1 MKWISG
7 IVLVLFYSL
16 HSAAI
21 IDMKNANFSTSWT
34 DLKVPGGGYE
44 MKILRTY
51 NSRSLFVGIFGY
63 GWCSEFETKLI
74 ISPDNTLK
82 IFECGAGLEITYTTK
97 DYGSK
102 DIDYIIQ
109 EIIKKVK
116 SEGKRSD
123 EYLASLRKNLLQDSR
138 LRIQMALSY
147 NLTAKAKEGAIY
159 YANGKEVENITLT
172 KEYYSRQL
180 SDGTFQRF
188 DFKGRLIAMHD
199 KNGNFLKLSYDGNL
213 LKEISD
219 NNGRRLSFKYNANKK
234 LATIAGPSNISVEYK
249 FEKLD
254 NLVWVNNAWGSVYTY
269 EYDDTHNLTKAN
281 WPDKT
286 FIALTYDK
294 TKDWVM
300 TYQDRNKCIESY
312 AYESAKDDPINHYW
326 STVEKKCDKK
336 VVNNTRF
343 EFIHKVR
350 KDGVTYLA
358 KTITVTNGV
367 TNEIAFHEV
376 FGKPT
381 LIRRG
386 SEKFTFDY
394 YPNGQLQEK
403 STLFSRMIYEYD
415 PKVNKTS
422 KVKTLFLNDKGKKV
436 SERISEFKYD
446 SKGNLNFA
454 KNTDGQTV
462 SLTYDNKGRIATIED
477 QAKKL
482 VSIVYEEKFGKPSIV
497 TRPKLGTI
505 KITYN
510 NNGEIDKAESPDGP
524 LVAKQ
529 VASTFNNLLDVIA
542 PATTEVFN

>member
-7 IVLVLFYSL
+7 ILLVFLFSL
-16 HSAAI
+16 NSQAI

-51 NSRSLFVGIFGY
+51 NSRTLFVGIFGY

-82 IFECGAGLEITYTTK
+82 VFECGAGLEITYTTK
-97 DYGSK
+97 NYGSK
-102 DIDYIIQ
+102 DIDFLIQ

-116 SEGKRSD
+116 AESKRSE

-138 LRIQMALSY
+138 LRIQMALNY
-147 NLTAKAKEGAIY
+147 NLTSKAKEGAIY

-172 KEYYSRQL
+172 KDYYLRQL
-180 SDGTFQRF
+180 ADGTFQRF
-188 DFKGRLIAMHD
+188 DFRGRLIAIHD
-199 KNGNFLKLSYDGNL
+199 KNNNFLRLSYDGAL
-213 LKEISD
+213 LKDIAD
-219 NNGRRLSFKYNANKK
+219 NNGRRLVFKYNTNKK
-234 LATIAGPSNISVEYK
+234 LSTISGPSGITVEYK

-254 NLVWVNNAWGSVYTY
+254 NLVWVNNAWGNIYTY
-269 EYDDTHNLTKAN
+269 TYDELHNMTMAT

-286 FIALTYDK
+286 NIQLTYDK

-300 TYQDRNKCIESY
+300 SYKDRNNCIETYS
-312 AYESAKDDPINHYW
+312 YESSKNDPINHYW
-326 STVEKKCDKK
+326 STVEKKCDKR
-336 VVNNTRF
+336 VVNNTKF

-358 KTITVTNGV
+358 KTLTVTNGV
-367 TNEIAFHEV
+367 ANEIGFHEV
-376 FGKPT
+376 FGKPIM
-381 LIRRG
+381 IRRG
-386 SEKFTFDY
+386 NERFDFDY
-394 YPNGQLQEK
+394 YPNGLLKEK
-403 STLFSRMIYEYD
+403 TTPFSKMVYEYD
-415 PKVNKTS
+415 PKVSKTR
-422 KVKTLFLNDKGKKV
+422 KVQTTFFNDKGKKV

-446 SKGNLNFA
+446 SKGNLDFA

-462 SLTYDNKGRIATIED
+462 NLTYDNKGRIKTIED
-477 QAKKL
+477 QAKK
-482 VSIVYEEKFGKPSIV
+482 IVNITYEEKFGKPAIV
-497 TRPKLGTI
+497 TRPQLGTI
-505 KITYN
+505 RISYK

-542 PATTEVFN
+542 PATIEVFN